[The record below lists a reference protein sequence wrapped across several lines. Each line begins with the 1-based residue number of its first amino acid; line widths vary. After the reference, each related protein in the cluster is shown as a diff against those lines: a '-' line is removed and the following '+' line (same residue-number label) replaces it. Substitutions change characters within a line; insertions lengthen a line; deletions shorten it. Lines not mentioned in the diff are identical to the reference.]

1 MRSIYFSP
9 SCRDTRDNL
18 LGSSSAGLISGVLGI
33 AAAVTIITPAG
44 PPLLIA
50 SLLFGGSA
58 TAVSTGTEARNYYSE
73 PNKLAGRIQALHGM
87 VHAILRVTGTLR
99 DAMLRDHIRTDD
111 YENKDGLATTDV
123 ASSVAAR
130 DIANAALAR
139 HKGKVMAAATAGR
152 FSAAGMETAASVG
165 TTSRFLSRIYSKR
178 YASHGLREEPC
189 RPPCWCLKPGA

>member
-44 PPLLIA
+44 PPLLIV

-73 PNKLAGRIQALHGM
+73 PNKLAGRIQALRITKCPFCEPRT
-87 VHAILRVTGTLR
+87 VHRLCLT
-99 DAMLRDHIRTDD
+99 AMLVVATQAVRRTSLEE
-111 YENKDGLATTDV
+111 YYPGPPVTPPRWRPSRSQRLEF
-123 ASSVAAR
+123 
-130 DIANAALAR
+130 
-139 HKGKVMAAATAGR
+139 ATAQ
-152 FSAAGMETAASVG
+152 FYICLAFCI
-165 TTSRFLSRIYSKR
+165 FLSYKFGHSLVCPSITHIFIALNLST
-178 YASHGLREEPC
+178 
-189 RPPCWCLKPGA
+189 